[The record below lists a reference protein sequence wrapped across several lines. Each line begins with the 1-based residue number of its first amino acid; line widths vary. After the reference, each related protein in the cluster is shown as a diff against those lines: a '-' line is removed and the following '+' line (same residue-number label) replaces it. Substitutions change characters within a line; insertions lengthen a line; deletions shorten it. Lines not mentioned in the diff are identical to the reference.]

1 VLLLGLRARWNHDS
15 MYPDPDPGCY
25 EARYRVSRAAQRGLS
40 TSLVLLP
47 TGLGLMNLYLPI
59 ALVLVVLGA
68 ITALPAVAGLALRR
82 TAFRADYA
90 GITLG
95 ADLRDGWT
103 LRWDRGVFVPWAE
116 VEQIVIYP
124 GQGFPAG
131 SRAPRIG
138 IQRRPGAPEL
148 SAGDGPAPGCPLPR
162 VTTAATR
169 PVSGWRLDR
178 DRLAAVTAMVAP
190 DVPVVDL
197 AAIDTSPGPAS
208 ILGPSDPIDTSPG
221 PASILGP
228 ADASMFVK
236 EPREDSSTG

>member
-1 VLLLGLRARWNHDS
+1 
-15 MYPDPDPGCY
+15 MYQDPGCY

-40 TSLVLLP
+40 TSFALLP
-47 TGLGLMNLYLPI
+47 TALGLMILYLPV
-59 ALVLVVLGA
+59 ALVLFVLGA
-68 ITALPAVAGLALRR
+68 ITALPAVVGLAVRR

-90 GITLG
+90 GITLA
-95 ADLRDGWT
+95 ADLRDGWA
-103 LRWDRGVFVPWAE
+103 LRWDRAVFVPWAD
-116 VEQIVIYP
+116 VEQIVIFP

-131 SRAPRIG
+131 SRARRIG

-190 DVPVVDL
+190 GVPVTDIT
-197 AAIDTSPGPAS
+197 AIDTSTRPAS
-208 ILGPSDPIDTSPG
+208 ILGPADPIDTSPG
-221 PASILGP
+221 PASIRGP
-228 ADASMFVK
+228 AD
-236 EPREDSSTG
+236 P